1 MTTFKVYLCAFQGGI
16 VRNVEVP
23 NEEIRQLDPDADD
36 VSALLEKIFH
46 WGQNIHQN
54 VDYRCSVS
62 VGDIILYGREYG
74 YTTPGY
80 TITSWDGHDNG
91 YYRVGVAGFDRL
103 DVDEA
108 DRLRLD
114 AVLNYLLAITRR
126 WGDPSGHVNGN
137 AVDGVR
143 RAVEEFRNE
152 AGSKS
157 PRGQTQEDE

>member
-16 VRNVEVP
+16 VRNMEVP

-36 VSALLEKIFH
+36 VSALREKIFH

-54 VDYRCSVS
+54 GDYRCSVS

-108 DRLRLD
+108 DRLRLG
-114 AVLNYLLAITRR
+114 AVLNYLLTITRR
-126 WGDPSGHVNGN
+126 WPDGDDD

-143 RAVEEFRNE
+143 RAVEEFYVCNA
-152 AGSKS
+152 AGIKS
-157 PRGQTQEDE
+157 PRGQTQEEE